1 MNPFEMVVIIVAI
14 MAIAGMYKAKHSS
27 RRGRSQ
33 GEQQVID
40 VENQRL
46 REEVTALKDRLAVL
60 ERITIEKENSLE
72 REIEQ
77 LRDR

>member
-1 MNPFEMVVIIVAI
+1 MIHNPFQMVVFIVLI
-14 MAIAGMYKAKHSS
+14 VMIGSVLKAKYSH
-27 RRGRSQ
+27 RRR
-33 GEQQVID
+33 ELPQQDDAEAV
-40 VENQRL
+40 RM
-46 REEVTALKDRLAVL
+46 REELKMLRDRLAVL